1 MGRNER
7 AHWRGMNRA
16 QQNAYEQAED
26 RGDERA
32 MKRLYEQIEDH
43 HDSRGVIDAVVI
55 EAQDLREAWRNR

>member
-1 MGRNER
+1 
-7 AHWRGMNRA
+7 MNRA
-16 QQNAYEQAED
+16 QQNAYEQAEG